1 MLSQVLPFDEKTL
14 ISFNLVMIV
23 VIDYNVGNVKSVC
36 NAFRYIGCEAKL
48 SCEPKT
54 VENATGIV
62 LPGVAAFGYAVRALG
77 SLAELI
83 KEVALSG
90 KPLLGICVGY
100 QMLFETSSEYGRHNG
115 LGLVSGSVVPIP
127 PGRVI
132 PHMGWNLVKLP
143 ENMDLFVGLGSE
155 KHFYFAHS
163 FYAEVV
169 DSRARVAFT
178 DYGFDLPASVQKA
191 NIYGTQFHPEKSG
204 KTGLK
209 VLQNF
214 YDICKR
220 QALKC

>member
-1 MLSQVLPFDEKTL
+1 
-14 ISFNLVMIV
+14 MIV

-36 NAFRYIGCEAKL
+36 NAFKHIGCESKL
-48 SCEPKT
+48 SKEAGTIK
-54 VENATGIV
+54 NAAGIV
-62 LPGVAAFGYAVRALG
+62 LPGVAAFGYAVSALG

-83 KEVALSG
+83 KSVALAG

-100 QMLFETSSEYGRHNG
+100 QMLFESSSEYGRHKG
-115 LGLVSGSVVPIP
+115 LGLVGGSVGPIP

-132 PHMGWNLVKLP
+132 PHMGWNLVELP
-143 ENMDLFVGLGSE
+143 EDMDLFTGLGNK

-163 FYAEVV
+163 FCADVKDAGAKIAYA
-169 DSRARVAFT
+169 
-178 DYGFDLPASVQKA
+178 DYGFELAASVQKA

-220 QALKC
+220 GAP

>member
-1 MLSQVLPFDEKTL
+1 
-14 ISFNLVMIV
+14 MIV

-36 NAFRYIGCEAKL
+36 SAFRFIGCEVEL
-48 SCEPKT
+48 SCEPKM

-62 LPGVAAFGYAVRALG
+62 LPGVAAFGYAVSALG
-77 SLAELI
+77 PLAELI
-83 KEVALSG
+83 KEVALGG

-100 QMLFETSSEYGRHNG
+100 QMLFEQSSEYGRHDG

-127 PGRVI
+127 SGRVV
-132 PHMGWNLVKLP
+132 PHMGWNQVKLP
-143 ENMDLFVGLGSE
+143 EGMDLFAELGEE

-163 FYAEVV
+163 FYADVI
-169 DSRARVAFT
+169 DAQAKIAYT
-178 DYGFDLPASVQKA
+178 DYGFDLPAAVQKE

-220 QALKC
+220 QAQKC